1 MAAGASKGEIVTT
14 ESEDRGLVLLA
25 LWASMMMPIRD
36 AGMSWPGFA
45 YTDAEWKQMAALAE
59 VVESGIT
66 FRFKMVNAIVFIALA
81 AVLIVGGFLPLLTAL
96 YPNPA
101 DTRPLPFALLLAAT
115 ALLALGIGLPLS
127 MRVAAWL
134 VAGGLRSRLAATPE
148 TTALWSKVSWQ
159 IRRIVVLMCGALVP
173 GMLLWIAFDIK
184 GGPIITTLK
193 WIGFA
198 AVAASTAHT
207 ARRYR
212 GASPP

>member
-1 MAAGASKGEIVTT
+1 
-14 ESEDRGLVLLA
+14 
-25 LWASMMMPIRD
+25 MMMPIRG
-36 AGMSWPGFA
+36 AGMSWIGFS

-59 VVESGIT
+59 MVDPDVT
-66 FRFKMVNAIVFIALA
+66 LRFKLVNALVFIVLA
-81 AVLIVGGFLPLLTAL
+81 ALLVGGGFVPLLSAL

-115 ALLALGIGLPLS
+115 ALLALGVGLPLS

-134 VAGGLRSRLAATPE
+134 VAGSLRSRLQPTAE
-148 TTALWSKVSWQ
+148 TAALWAKVSWQ
-159 IRRIVVLMCGALVP
+159 IRRMVVLMCGALVP

-212 GASPP
+212 GPSSQ

>member
-1 MAAGASKGEIVTT
+1 
-14 ESEDRGLVLLA
+14 
-25 LWASMMMPIRD
+25 
-36 AGMSWPGFA
+36 MSWIGFS
-45 YTDAEWKQMAALAE
+45 YSDAEWAQMVTLATA
-59 VVESGIT
+59 VEPGVT
-66 FRFKMVNAIVFIALA
+66 ARFKVVNATVFIALA
-81 AVLIVGGFLPLLTAL
+81 ALLVGGGFVPLLSAL

-134 VAGGLRSRLAATPE
+134 VAGNLRSRLQPTPE
-148 TTALWSKVSWQ
+148 AAALWSKVSWQ
-159 IRRIVVLMCGALVP
+159 IRRMVVLMCGALVP

-198 AVAASTAHT
+198 AVAISTAHS

-212 GASPP
+212 GPSTP

>member
-1 MAAGASKGEIVTT
+1 
-14 ESEDRGLVLLA
+14 
-25 LWASMMMPIRD
+25 MPIKE
-36 AGMSWPGFA
+36 AGMSWPGFS
-45 YTDAEWKQMAALAE
+45 YTDAEWKEMSMLANA
-59 VVESGIT
+59 VAPGT
-66 FRFKMVNAIVFIALA
+66 AFRFKVVNAIVFIALA
-81 AVLIVGGFLPLLTAL
+81 AVLVGGGFVPLLSAL

-115 ALLALGIGLPLS
+115 ALLALGAGLPLS

-134 VAGGLRSRLAATPE
+134 VAGGLRSRLAATAE
-148 TTALWSKVSWQ
+148 TAALWSKVSWQ
-159 IRRIVVLMCGALVP
+159 IRRMVVLMCGALVP

-207 ARRYR
+207 VRRR
-212 GASPP
+212 RDSPQP